1 VGLVADNT
9 ITWKGKS
16 GTEYTYWIYPFGTTF
31 QDEPGNY
38 MFIKETQ
45 PKKFWPIYIG
55 ETESLAD
62 RLNNPEAHHKWA
74 CTKREGA
81 THLCARIN
89 KAGEKVRRA
98 EEQDLIEAYGPICN
112 D

>member
-1 VGLVADNT
+1 MGD

-16 GTEYTYWIYPFGTTF
+16 GTEYKYSIHAIGTSF
-31 QDEPGNY
+31 KDQPGNY

-45 PKKFWPIYIG
+45 PGRFRPIYIG
-55 ETESLAD
+55 ETGSLAD
-62 RLNNPEAHHKWA
+62 RLNEPDSHHKRP

-81 THLCARIN
+81 THVCAHIN
-89 KAGEKVRRA
+89 KGGEKARRD
-98 EEQDLIEAYGPICN
+98 EESDLVAAYQPPCN